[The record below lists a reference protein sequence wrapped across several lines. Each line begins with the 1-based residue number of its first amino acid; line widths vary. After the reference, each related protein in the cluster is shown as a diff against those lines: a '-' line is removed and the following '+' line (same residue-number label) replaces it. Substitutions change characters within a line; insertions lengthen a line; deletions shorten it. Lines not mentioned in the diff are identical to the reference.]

1 MLASNVNLFNPYS
14 QELIE
19 IERRRKLAEALQA
32 QSMQPIEQQPTPAG
46 GFAIPISPMQGLA
59 KIAQALAAAYGQSG
73 AREQSKA
80 LGERYTKER
89 ADVVSQALKAG
100 EAIPA
105 QPENTDIMQSN
116 QGLDTFDLNPAK
128 AAVPADRAR
137 VYEALAANQNFPDL
151 QNIGMA
157 KLLEKP
163 PRNVVGPGAGLY
175 EGSNLIA
182 QQPERMQSVTA
193 AGTTGAPETR
203 FVRPDVNMPPIPQP
217 VRSEVGPAGQVYN
230 PYQQQPGSVLADPNK
245 PFQATPGG
253 GQTPNQQYQN
263 YEMGLRT
270 AGRPQVQTQVN
281 VPPASKVFENE
292 NKLRDDYTVASK
304 PFVGIRDAYNTIKA
318 SLAGPITAVST
329 LAGATKF
336 MKMIDPESV
345 VRESELQM
353 ALKAAG
359 LWDRF
364 TNLHNWVMKGQVLT
378 PTQAEQIKEIAGVL
392 YDTASQQQQKLDQY
406 YGGLATQYGLEPQ
419 RVIRNQSAV
428 MAPGSDQPV
437 ERSFSKSGRPM
448 HKENGQW
455 VYD

>member
-1 MLASNVNLFNPYS
+1 MPVQNISLMNPYLTE
-14 QELIE
+14 QAD
-19 IERRRKLAEALQA
+19 IERRRKLYEALQA
-32 QSMQPIEQQPTPAG
+32 QSMQPIEQQPTPPG
-46 GFAIPISPMQGLA
+46 GFAVPIRPTQGLA

-80 LGERYTKER
+80 LGERYSKER

-100 EAIPA
+100 EAIPEQPEIPSPPDEIGGGPGRAA
-105 QPENTDIMQSN
+105 QPAI
-116 QGLDTFDLNPAK
+116 PAN
-128 AAVPADRAR
+128 RTR
-137 VYEALAANQNFPDL
+137 IYEALVANQNFPDL
-151 QNIGMA
+151 QAIGMA

-182 QQPERMQSVTA
+182 QQPERTQSVTA
-193 AGTTGAPETR
+193 AGPTGAPETR

-217 VRSEVGPAGQVYN
+217 VRSEIGPAGQVYN
-230 PYQQQPGSVLADPNK
+230 PYQQQSGSVLADPNK
-245 PFQATPGG
+245 PFQVTPGG
-253 GQTPNQQYQN
+253 GQAPNQQYQN
-263 YEMGLRT
+263 YEMGLRA

-281 VPPASKVFENE
+281 VPPASKIFENE
-292 NKLRDDYTVASK
+292 NKLRDDYTIASK

-406 YGGLATQYGLEPQ
+406 YGGLATQYGLEQ
-419 RVIRNQSAV
+419 KRVIRNQEAV
-428 MAPGSDQPV
+428 MAPGAAQQ
-437 ERSFSKSGRPM
+437 KSGVRFLGF
-448 HKENGQW
+448 E
-455 VYD
+455 